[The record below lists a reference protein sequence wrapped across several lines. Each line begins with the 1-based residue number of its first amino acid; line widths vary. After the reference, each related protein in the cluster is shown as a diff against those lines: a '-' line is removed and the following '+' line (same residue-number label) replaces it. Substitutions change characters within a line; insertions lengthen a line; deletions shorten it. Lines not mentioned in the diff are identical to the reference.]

1 MINTLQATTPSDRSD
16 AQAPR
21 RMRVAEIDQVPGS
34 VPPRQHGAPV
44 RGTSGHGRSWPPG
57 PVLRLDAR
65 RGIGPQRDGAE
76 GVIALKRAGVI
87 VTLGALLSIFGGMVT
102 ASPALARGDG
112 WQIQPAPPAII
123 VPATFCGFE
132 IQVTFPVDREFAKIL
147 TASDG
152 FMTTLVT
159 GSLVASL
166 TNLQTGKTVTENI
179 SGPSKETVNP
189 DGSMTTTATGL
200 NPIALTAA
208 DAARFGLP
216 TFGVT
221 AGARAVSIAPD
232 GSITALTL
240 QGHVLV
246 DVCAALN

>member
-1 MINTLQATTPSDRSD
+1 
-16 AQAPR
+16 
-21 RMRVAEIDQVPGS
+21 
-34 VPPRQHGAPV
+34 
-44 RGTSGHGRSWPPG
+44 
-57 PVLRLDAR
+57 
-65 RGIGPQRDGAE
+65 
-76 GVIALKRAGVI
+76 VIAVKRAGVI
-87 VTLGALLSIFGGMVT
+87 VTLGALLSMVAGVVT

-112 WQIQPAPPAII
+112 WQILPAPPAII

-147 TASDG
+147 TASNG

-159 GSLVASL
+159 GSLFASA
-166 TNLQTGKTVTENI
+166 TNLETGKTITENI
-179 SGPSKETVNP
+179 SGPSKTTVFP

-200 NPIALTAA
+200 NPIALSAA

-221 AGARAVSIAPD
+221 AGARTVSIAPD
-232 GSITALTL
+232 GSISSLTVD
-240 QGHVLV
+240 GHVLV